1 MGPEVVSEMS
11 PKAAA
16 LLRAGREALRPSTA
30 DRERVTA
37 ALRVR
42 LGHAA
47 LPLAVG
53 ASTSFFARSAWA
65 KVSAVGAAVG
75 LAGGLTFLAL
85 REPTHP
91 PLRGPLHQIDLATEA
106 GTAQPAP
113 KAPASAAAPPLAAAA
128 PAVSSAPTRTRA
140 DRLAEEVAILSRA
153 TSELHSGRPAG
164 ALRALDEHQRKFPRG
179 LLVEERRA
187 ARVQALCALGRK
199 SEAKPELERLV
210 KSAPQSPTTLRAK
223 QVCGSGS

>member
-1 MGPEVVSEMS
+1 MS

-16 LLRAGREALRPSTA
+16 LLRAGRDALRPTSA

-37 ALRVR
+37 ALRAR
-42 LGHAA
+42 LGPGA
-47 LPLAVG
+47 LPLAAG
-53 ASTSFFARSAWA
+53 ASASLFARSAWA
-65 KVSAVGAAVG
+65 KISALSAAVG
-75 LAGGLTFLAL
+75 LAGGLTYLAL
-85 REPTHP
+85 QQPTHA

-106 GTAQPAP
+106 GTSEPVPSAAQNEPAP
-113 KAPASAAAPPLAAAA
+113 ALTAAA
-128 PAVSSAPTRTRA
+128 PAASPATARSKA

-153 TSELHSGRPAG
+153 TSELHSGRAAG

-210 KSAPQSPTTLRAK
+210 KNAPQSPTTRRAK
-223 QVCGSGS
+223 QVCGDGS